1 MKGAFTDQKQ
11 KLQQRKLM
19 VYEGCSSQTG
29 TYNFTGIKTDA
40 NMAVLHAVVSGKY
53 VLLLTGGTHVVG
65 QSRDH

>member
-1 MKGAFTDQKQ
+1 
-11 KLQQRKLM
+11 M